1 MTIFKRTLFLI
12 TLIFIG
18 CSSDDSNDINVNNGF
33 IIDGEFYE
41 TNHAAISKVTRA
53 SQSSLPSVE
62 IELFSNFDLDYYSS
76 FFLHPDDTDG
86 DRKLI
91 TGTYNTNAGNI
102 TSNIPITVG
111 SQIIQFRNNISFS
124 NLFYTEGS
132 NNSGTVTINSITN
145 ILDENDRY
153 VTTEIDIDYQFTN
166 SDGNEVIGNYNG
178 QVEFSDSSEVPN

>member
-1 MTIFKRTLFLI
+1 MTFFRRSLI
-12 TLIFIG
+12 LIILIFIG
-18 CSSDDSNDINVNNGF
+18 CSSDDSNETSVNNGF

-53 SQSSLPSVE
+53 SQNSLPSVE
-62 IELFSNFDLDYYSS
+62 IELFSNFDLDYFSS
-76 FFLHPDDTDG
+76 FFLLPDDTDG

-102 TSNIPITVG
+102 TSNIPRTVD
-111 SQIIQFRNNISFS
+111 SKIIQFRNNISFS
-124 NLFYTEGS
+124 NLFYSEGS

-153 VTTEIDIDYQFTN
+153 VTTEIDIDYQFTT
-166 SDGNEVIGNYNG
+166 SDGDEVIGNFNG
-178 QVEFSDSSEVPN
+178 QVEFSDSSEVLN

>member
-1 MTIFKRTLFLI
+1 MFKRILILFTL
-12 TLIFIG
+12 TFIG
-18 CSSDDSNDINVNNGF
+18 CSDNDSNDTNIINGF
-33 IIDGEFYE
+33 SIDGEFYE

-53 SQSSLPSVE
+53 SQNSLPSVE
-62 IELFSNFDLDYYSS
+62 IELFSNFDFDYFSS
-76 FFLHPDDTDG
+76 FFLHPDDTAG

-91 TGTYNTNAGNI
+91 IGTYNTNAGNI
-102 TSNIPITVG
+102 TSNIPITIG
-111 SQIIQFRNNISFS
+111 SQIIQFRNNISFT

-132 NNSGTVTINSITN
+132 NNNGTVTINSITN

-153 VTTEIDIDYQFTN
+153 VTTEIDIDYQFTT